1 LNAPLEI
8 LRFAGPVQSEAGP
21 GIAGITLLGRIVEP
35 DGQTTA
41 AQLSL
46 ICSEA
51 PDLPANL
58 PKDLTVQTLAAGDVL
73 LRSGAREWRVHCNT
87 WQLHRDVGTTFY
99 AAIPPRR
106 TPWTRRLSWR
116 LLLGVAA
123 TSPGRWLLSRRSRA
137 K

>member
-1 LNAPLEI
+1 MET
-8 LRFAGPVQSEAGP
+8 LRFEGPVRWEAGP
-21 GIAGITLLGRIVEP
+21 GPAGITLMGSIAEP
-35 DGQTTA
+35 DGRTTA

-46 ICSEA
+46 ICREP
-51 PDLPANL
+51 PDLPAKLTN
-58 PKDLTVQTLAAGDVL
+58 LTVETASAADLL

-87 WQLHRDVGTTFY
+87 WQLHRDVGATFY

-123 TSPGRWLLSRRSRA
+123 TAPGRWWLSRRSRGR
-137 K
+137 

>member
-1 LNAPLEI
+1 LNTPAEI
-8 LRFAGPVQSEAGP
+8 LRFEGSVKWETGP
-21 GIAGITLLGRIVEP
+21 GPAGITLLGRIVEP
-35 DGQTTA
+35 DGRTTA

-46 ICSEA
+46 ICSDA

-58 PKDLTVQTLAAGDVL
+58 KDLTVETPSAGEVL
-73 LRSGAREWRVHCNT
+73 VRSGAREWRVHCNT

-123 TSPGRWLLSRRSRA
+123 TFPGRWLLSRRSRR

>member
-1 LNAPLEI
+1 LNAPAEI
-8 LRFAGPVQSEAGP
+8 LRFEGPVKWEAGP
-21 GIAGITLLGRIVEP
+21 GPAGITLLGRIVEP
-35 DGQTTA
+35 DGRTTA

-46 ICSEA
+46 ICSEQ

-58 PKDLTVQTLAAGDVL
+58 KDLTVETTSAGDAL

-87 WQLHRDVGTTFY
+87 WQLHRDVGAAFY

-123 TSPGRWLLSRRSRA
+123 TSPGRWLLARRSRG

>member
-1 LNAPLEI
+1 LNVPAEI
-8 LRFAGPVQSEAGP
+8 LRFEGPVKWEAGP
-21 GIAGITLLGRIVEP
+21 GPAGLTLLGRIVEP

-46 ICSEA
+46 ICREA

-58 PKDLTVQTLAAGDVL
+58 LQDLTVETPSAGEVL

-87 WQLHRDVGTTFY
+87 WQLHRDVGETFY

-106 TPWTRRLSWR
+106 MPWTRRLSWR

>member
-1 LNAPLEI
+1 MPPEI
-8 LRFAGPVQSEAGP
+8 LRFEGAVKWEAGP
-21 GIAGITLLGRIVEP
+21 GPAGVTLLGRIVEP

-51 PDLPANL
+51 ADLPANPL
-58 PKDLTVQTLAAGDVL
+58 QDLTVETPSAHEVV
-73 LRSGAREWRVHCNT
+73 LRSGAREWRVHCST
-87 WQLHRDVGTTFY
+87 WQLHRNVGVTFY

-123 TSPGRWLLSRRSRA
+123 TSTGRWLLSRRSRA

>member
-1 LNAPLEI
+1 LNVPAEI
-8 LRFAGPVQSEAGP
+8 LRFEGPVTWQAGP
-21 GIAGITLLGRIVEP
+21 GPAGITLLGRIVES
-35 DGQTTA
+35 DGRTTP

-46 ICSEA
+46 ICSER
-51 PDLPANL
+51 PELPFKL
-58 PKDLTVQTLAAGDVL
+58 SDVTLEKSSAAEVL

-87 WQLHRDVGTTFY
+87 WQLHRDVGAAFY

-123 TSPGRWLLSRRSRA
+123 TAPGRWLLSRRSRA